1 MVSRLYP
8 LVISV
13 VASLVTGQ
21 DKDRMPNMDHTVDL
35 VSHTCGE
42 TTQAKQFNFVSPG
55 QLRLKSTHHS
65 HHPLIL
71 QASQSVSAWMISP
84 ARCPLITGV
93 VQDRRLAV

>member
-13 VASLVTGQ
+13 VASSVVTGQ

-55 QLRLKSTHHS
+55 GSLETPERRTV
-65 HHPLIL
+65 LIGEMF
-71 QASQSVSAWMISP
+71 QVFPSV
-84 ARCPLITGV
+84 
-93 VQDRRLAV
+93 